1 MRVPLYGSATLRAR
15 NIECRFSIVCQLP
28 LSEILDPTSVKKQTS
43 FLDNKC
49 TVKAASLNAS
59 IGQTYADAE
68 TPRVLSLKL
77 FKPLNEMK

>member
-1 MRVPLYGSATLRAR
+1 
-15 NIECRFSIVCQLP
+15 
-28 LSEILDPTSVKKQTS
+28 VKKQTS